1 MVLLFYIQGME
12 VLHVEIIN
20 YKYKKRRRKQTED
33 TIRGYQQDVSNM
45 K

>member
-20 YKYKKRRRKQTED
+20 YKYKREEENKQK
-33 TIRGYQQDVSNM
+33 IQ
-45 K
+45 